1 MTYSTQYLYNIQPAI
16 LADMLYPEALQF
28 KIDSANSLLAKLY
41 EPHFTERD
49 TVHISAV
56 YRAIKFNEA
65 LLSELKESN

>member
-1 MTYSTQYLYNIQPAI
+1 MTHSTQYLYNIQPAV

-28 KIDSANSLLAKLY
+28 KIDSANLLLAQLY

-49 TVHISAV
+49 IVHISAV

-65 LLSELKESN
+65 LLKELSC

>member
-1 MTYSTQYLYNIQPAI
+1 MTHSTQYLYNIQPTE
-16 LADMLYPEALQF
+16 LAPMLYPEALQF
-28 KIDSANSLLAKLY
+28 KINSANSLLAKLY

-49 TVHISAV
+49 IVRISAV

>member
-1 MTYSTQYLYNIQPAI
+1 MTHSTQYLYNIQPTE

-28 KIDSANSLLAKLY
+28 KIDSAKLLLSQLY

-49 TVHISAV
+49 IVHISAV

-65 LLSELKESN
+65 LLKELSC

>member
-1 MTYSTQYLYNIQPAI
+1 MTHSTQYLYNIQPTD
-16 LADMLYPEALQF
+16 LATMLYPEALQF

-49 TVHISAV
+49 TVRISAV

-65 LLSELKESN
+65 LLKELSC

>member
-1 MTYSTQYLYNIQPAI
+1 MTHSTQYLYNIQPAI
-16 LADMLYPEALQF
+16 LANMLYPEALQF
-28 KIDSANSLLAKLY
+28 KIDSANLLLAKLY
-41 EPHFTERD
+41 EPHFTIRD